1 MEKECAKIV
10 PIVHSDDKRQL
21 TAVLAI
27 TVAGEY
33 LPQQLLYQGGHQN
46 ATRKLHFHQVG
57 MCGIQKTTG
66 QIRSR

>member
-1 MEKECAKIV
+1 MQKECAKIV
-10 PIVHSDDKRQL
+10 PIAHSDDKRQL

-33 LPQQLLYQGGHQN
+33 FPPQLLYQEGHQN
-46 ATRKLHFHQVG
+46 ATHKLHFHQVG

-66 QIRSR
+66 QMRS